1 MVAELIILKRALETR
16 KKALIILPYVSV
28 AREKM
33 LQLQVCSNDVFWSM
47 CVQRLFRR
55 CGVRVE
61 GYMGNFAPTLPFE
74 RWDVAVC
81 TLEKANNML
90 NSFIEDGLLDALGM
104 YAHAHTS
111 CRLAQGQSSWTNCTL

>member
-1 MVAELIILKRALETR
+1 
-16 KKALIILPYVSV
+16 
-28 AREKM
+28 
-33 LQLQVCSNDVFWSM
+33 M
-47 CVQRLFRR
+47 CVQRLFRH

-90 NSFIEDGLLDALGM
+90 NRFIEDGLLDALGLC
-104 YAHAHTS
+104 ARTHTYCS
-111 CRLAQGQSSWTNCTL
+111 TCAGTIVVDELHTVADRSRGYLLELLLAKVMSLTRQ

>member
-1 MVAELIILKRALETR
+1 
-16 KKALIILPYVSV
+16 
-28 AREKM
+28 
-33 LQLQVCSNDVFWSM
+33 M
-47 CVQRLFRR
+47 CAQRLFRH

-90 NSFIEDGLLDALGM
+90 NRFIEDGLLDALGM
-104 YAHAHTS
+104 CACAHIHTA
-111 CRLAQGQSSWTNCTL
+111 RLAQGRSSLMNCTL